1 MEVVNHFSEMGFF
14 GSSSLTFGGIGIS
27 DAVTFELDF
36 GGFALCNIFDV
47 GFFGHLRYSLGKAE
61 A

>member
-1 MEVVNHFSEMGFF
+1 MGFF

-27 DAVTFELDF
+27 DAVAFEACF

-47 GFFGHLRYSLGKAE
+47 GFFGHYRISSAKPKPNRLTK
-61 A
+61 